1 MKNINRFASS
11 FVLSAAIAILPA
23 AALAQG
29 SMGQDSQGSNSQGS
43 MQSGAMSNNLSASD
57 KKFVMDAAKGGMAEV
72 ELGKMATEKASSD
85 DVKKFGQRMVDDHTK
100 ANEQLKQVASQE
112 GIQLPTALSA
122 KDQMTKE
129 KLSKL
134 SGTAFDKAYMNDM
147 VKDHTKDVADFQKE
161 STNGKDPA
169 VKDFAAQ
176 TLPTLQS
183 HLQQAKQIAPATSS
197 SASR

>member
-1 MKNINRFASS
+1 
-11 FVLSAAIAILPA
+11 
-23 AALAQG
+23 
-29 SMGQDSQGSNSQGS
+29 
-43 MQSGAMSNNLSASD
+43 
-57 KKFVMDAAKGGMAEV
+57 
-72 ELGKMATEKASSD
+72 
-85 DVKKFGQRMVDDHTK
+85 
-100 ANEQLKQVASQE
+100 
-112 GIQLPTALSA
+112 
-122 KDQMTKE
+122 
-129 KLSKL
+129 
-134 SGTAFDKAYMNDM
+134 MNDM